1 MQNLQL
7 LTLVPT
13 LFCRR
18 GGDDE
23 KMRQILRDSK
33 HPGMKA
39 GQLGVDKEGGAD
51 EGGAGEG
58 GAGEGGAGEGGAGE
72 GGAGEGGAG
81 EGGAV
86 ETVILFPSET
96 ALTVEEYRTKSP
108 SFLSDN
114 NEGGDDEGGD
124 DKGGD
129 DEGVGR
135 TAAEN
140 GVGVT
145 NIIVFDGTWSNVR

>member
-1 MQNLQL
+1 
-7 LTLVPT
+7 
-13 LFCRR
+13 
-18 GGDDE
+18 
-23 KMRQILRDSK
+23 MRQILRNSK
-33 HPGMKA
+33 HPGMKG
-39 GQLGVDKEGGAD
+39 GQLGVDK
-51 EGGAGEG
+51 
-58 GAGEGGAGEGGAGE
+58 EGGAGE

-114 NEGGDDEGGD
+114 NDSGDDKGGDDEGGD

-129 DEGVGR
+129 DKGGDDKGGDDKGGDDKGGDDKGGDHEGVGR